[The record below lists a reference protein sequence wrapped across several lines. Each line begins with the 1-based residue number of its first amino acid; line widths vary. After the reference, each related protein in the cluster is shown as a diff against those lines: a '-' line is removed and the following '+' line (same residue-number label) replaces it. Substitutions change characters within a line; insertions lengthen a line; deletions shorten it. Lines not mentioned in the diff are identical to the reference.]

1 MFAIAEGP
9 SLAGSPLT
17 WSLFFA
23 RQPEPD
29 LEFTEEE
36 LEQTTTIRSPSP
48 TKPPQKSSGRP
59 LLWVLLLILIGGGA
73 YVAMEQEMIMDYV
86 GPLLG
91 ESPAPQPQPPVARRP
106 APPAPATQPQAAV
119 PIPPPAAPVEVPQAA
134 APTTTLVPTPPVPQP
149 MPTASAPI
157 QAPPP
162 PASTPVAPITASPT
176 PLFSEGQRVSVLAD
190 TMNPGGKVVLAQD
203 AEGTK
208 PGPAIPP
215 GTALTILDGDLQAN
229 GWVYS
234 VRSDFGTKG
243 WLVEKQLKLK
253 P

>member
-1 MFAIAEGP
+1 MFAIAGGP

-17 WSLFFA
+17 WSLLFA

-48 TKPPQKSSGRP
+48 SKPPQKSSGRP

-73 YVAMEQEMIMDYV
+73 YVAMEQEMIMNYV

-91 ESPAPQPQPPVARRP
+91 ESPAPQPQPPVTRRP

-134 APTTTLVPTPPVPQP
+134 APTTTPVPTPPVPQP

-157 QAPPP
+157 QATPS

-176 PLFSEGQRVSVLAD
+176 PLFGEGQRVSVLAD
-190 TMNPGGKVVLAQD
+190 PTNPGGKVVLAQD

-215 GTALTILDGDLQAN
+215 GTALTILDGDLQGS

>member
-1 MFAIAEGP
+1 MFAIVGP
-9 SLAGSPLT
+9 SFVGSPLD

-48 TKPPQKSSGRP
+48 MKPPKKSSGRP
-59 LLWVLLLILIGGGA
+59 LLWVLVLILIGAGA
-73 YVAMEQEMIMDYV
+73 YVAMEPEMIMDYV

-91 ESPAPQPQPPVARRP
+91 ESPAPQPQPPIARKP
-106 APPAPATQPQAAV
+106 APPKTAPPVPAT
-119 PIPPPAAPVEVPQAA
+119 PPPAAPVEVPQAA
-134 APTTTLVPTPPVPQP
+134 APSTTPVPAPPSTQP
-149 MPTASAPI
+149 IPEASAPI
-157 QAPPP
+157 QVPPP
-162 PASTPVAPITASPT
+162 PAPAAVVPVIASPT
-176 PLFSEGQRVSVLAD
+176 PMFSEGQRVSVLAD
-190 TMNPGGKVVLAQD
+190 STNPGAKVLLAQD
-203 AEGTK
+203 AEGTR

-215 GTALTILDGDLQAN
+215 GTPLTILDGDLQAG

-234 VRSDFGTKG
+234 VRSDYGTKG
-243 WLVEKQLKLK
+243 WLAERQLKLK

>member
-1 MFAIAEGP
+1 MFAIAGGP

-17 WSLFFA
+17 WSLLFA

-48 TKPPQKSSGRP
+48 TKPPKQSSGRP
-59 LLWVLLLILIGGGA
+59 LLWVLLLIVIGGGA

-119 PIPPPAAPVEVPQAA
+119 PIPPPAIPVEVPQAA
-134 APTTTLVPTPPVPQP
+134 APTTAPVPTPPVPQP
-149 MPTASAPI
+149 MPTASVPI
-157 QAPPP
+157 QAPPS
-162 PASTPVAPITASPT
+162 PAPAPVAPITASPT

-190 TMNPGGKVVLAQD
+190 PTNPGTKVVLAQD

-215 GTALTILDGDLQAN
+215 GTALTILDGDLQ
-229 GWVYS
+229 GSDWVYS

>member
-1 MFAIAEGP
+1 MFAIAGGP

-17 WSLFFA
+17 WSLLFA

-48 TKPPQKSSGRP
+48 TKPPKQSSGRP

-119 PIPPPAAPVEVPQAA
+119 PIPPPAIPVEVPQAA
-134 APTTTLVPTPPVPQP
+134 APMTAPVPTPPVPQP
-149 MPTASAPI
+149 MPTASVPI
-157 QAPPP
+157 QAPPS
-162 PASTPVAPITASPT
+162 PAPAPVAPITASPT

-190 TMNPGGKVVLAQD
+190 PTNPGTKVVLAQD

-215 GTALTILDGDLQAN
+215 GTALTILDGDLQ
-229 GWVYS
+229 GSDWVYS

>member
-1 MFAIAEGP
+1 MFAIAGGP

-17 WSLFFA
+17 WSLLFA

-36 LEQTTTIRSPSP
+36 LEQTTTIQSPSP
-48 TKPPQKSSGRP
+48 SKPPKKSSGRP
-59 LLWVLLLILIGGGA
+59 LLWVLLLIVIGGGA

-86 GPLLG
+86 GPLFG
-91 ESPAPQPQPPVARRP
+91 EAPAPQPQPPVARRP
-106 APPAPATQPQAAV
+106 SPPAQATQPQTAV

-134 APTTTLVPTPPVPQP
+134 APTTTPVPTPPIPQP

-157 QAPPP
+157 QAPPS
-162 PASTPVAPITASPT
+162 PASPPVPPITASPT
-176 PLFSEGQRVSVLAD
+176 PLFSEGQRVSLLAD
-190 TMNPGGKVVLAQD
+190 PTNPGGKVVLAQD

-215 GTALTILDGDLQAN
+215 GTALTILDGDLQTN
-229 GWVYS
+229 GWVYA

-243 WLVEKQLKLK
+243 WLVETQLKLK

>member
-1 MFAIAEGP
+1 MFAIAGGP
-9 SLAGSPLT
+9 SLTGSPLT
-17 WSLFFA
+17 WSLLFA

-48 TKPPQKSSGRP
+48 TKPPKQSSGRP

-106 APPAPATQPQAAV
+106 APPAPAAQPQATA
-119 PIPPPAAPVEVPQAA
+119 PIPPPAIPVEVPQAA
-134 APTTTLVPTPPVPQP
+134 APTTTPVPTPPVPQP
-149 MPTASAPI
+149 MPTASLPI
-157 QAPPP
+157 QAPPS
-162 PASTPVAPITASPT
+162 PAPAPVAPITASPT

-190 TMNPGGKVVLAQD
+190 QTNPGTKVVLAQD

-215 GTALTILDGDLQAN
+215 GTALTILDGDLQ
-229 GWVYS
+229 GSDWVYS

>member
-1 MFAIAEGP
+1 MFAIAGGP

-17 WSLFFA
+17 WSLLFA

-91 ESPAPQPQPPVARRP
+91 ESTAPQLQPPVARRP
-106 APPAPATQPQAAV
+106 APPAPATQPQAAA
-119 PIPPPAAPVEVPQAA
+119 PIPPPATPVEVPQAA
-134 APTTTLVPTPPVPQP
+134 APTTAPVPTPPVPQP

-157 QAPPP
+157 QAPPS

-176 PLFSEGQRVSVLAD
+176 PLFGEGQRVSVLAD
-190 TMNPGGKVVLAQD
+190 PTNPGGKVVLTQD

-215 GTALTILDGDLQAN
+215 GTALTILDGDLQGS

>member
-1 MFAIAEGP
+1 MFAIAGGP

-17 WSLFFA
+17 WSLLFA

-48 TKPPQKSSGRP
+48 TKPPNKSSGRP
-59 LLWVLLLILIGGGA
+59 LLWILLLILIGGGA

-91 ESPAPQPQPPVARRP
+91 ESPVPQPQPPVARRP
-106 APPAPATQPQAAV
+106 SPPTPATQPQAAV

-134 APTTTLVPTPPVPQP
+134 APTTASVPTPPAPQP

-157 QAPPP
+157 QAPPS
-162 PASTPVAPITASPT
+162 PASIPVAPITASPT
-176 PLFSEGQRVSVLAD
+176 PLFSEGQRVSVLMD
-190 TMNPGGKVVLAQD
+190 PTNPVGKVVLAQD

-215 GTALTILDGDLQAN
+215 GTALTILDGDLQGS
-229 GWVYS
+229 GWVYF

>member
-1 MFAIAEGP
+1 MFAIAGGP

-36 LEQTTTIRSPSP
+36 LEQTTTIQSPSP
-48 TKPPQKSSGRP
+48 SKPPKKSSGRP
-59 LLWVLLLILIGGGA
+59 LLWVLLLIVIGGGA

-106 APPAPATQPQAAV
+106 SPPAQATQPQAAV

-134 APTTTLVPTPPVPQP
+134 APTTTPVPTPPIPQP

-157 QAPPP
+157 QAPPS
-162 PASTPVAPITASPT
+162 PASPPVAPITASPT
-176 PLFSEGQRVSVLAD
+176 PLFSEGQRVSLLAD
-190 TMNPGGKVVLAQD
+190 PTNPGGKVVLAQD

-215 GTALTILDGDLQAN
+215 GTALTILDGDLQTN
-229 GWVYS
+229 GWVYA

-243 WLVEKQLKLK
+243 WLVETQLKLK

>member
-1 MFAIAEGP
+1 
-9 SLAGSPLT
+9 LAGSPLT

-48 TKPPQKSSGRP
+48 TKPPKKSSGRS
-59 LLWVLLLILIGGGA
+59 LLWVLVLVLIGGGA
-73 YVAMEQEMIMDYV
+73 YVAMEPDMIMDYV

-106 APPAPATQPQAAV
+106 APPKPASPVRATQPQAAV
-119 PIPPPAAPVEVPQAA
+119 STPPPAAPVEVPQAA
-134 APTTTLVPTPPVPQP
+134 APTTAPVPAPQATQP

-157 QAPPP
+157 QAPPS
-162 PASTPVAPITASPT
+162 PAPAPVAPITASPT

-190 TMNPGGKVVLAQD
+190 PTNPGEKVVLAQD

-215 GTALTILDGDLQAN
+215 GTALTILDGDLQAS

-243 WLVEKQLKLK
+243 WLAEKQLKLK